1 MTTKYPQKLGQRG
14 VIDHFLLV
22 VGFVVLIGLA
32 GTYILVKSNAA
43 TACDKQTFQK
53 GDDGKCV
60 KDIQSMLN
68 GLVAAHQLYGSAP
81 YYVGY
86 YGSMISVDSMYG
98 SLTAGQVGYFQTTK
112 GLLDDSKVGSE
123 TWPKLCSATN
133 GIPILTPIKID
144 YANEK
149 LLNTITSATSAAS
162 NAGC

>member
-1 MTTKYPQKLGQRG
+1 MTSNHPKKVGQMG
-14 VIDHFLLV
+14 VVDHFLIL
-22 VGFVVLIGLA
+22 VGFVVLIGLI

-43 TACDKQTFQK
+43 TACDKQTFVK
-53 GDDGKCV
+53 GSSGKCV
-60 KDIQSMLN
+60 KNIQSMLN

-86 YGSMISVDSMYG
+86 YGSMLSTDGIYG

-112 GLLDDSKVGSE
+112 GLLDDSKVGPA

-133 GIPILTPIKID
+133 DIPILTPIKIN
-144 YANEK
+144 YTNEK
-149 LLNTITSATSAAS
+149 LLNTVTNATSAAA